1 MLAFYRRVT
10 RSLKRKS
17 TRSQRG
23 GGKGLKPGQ
32 GQKKLAKEAAE
43 KAAAAAGA
51 AGGAGGEGAGAV
63 RAPAAA
69 DFTAGAAH
77 PSASGKP
84 FAAETAAARCERIS
98 REVCAA
104 TEKLWSEIREDQRE
118 TRMITVTSID
128 GQQEDGQ
135 FQISVAYIV
144 PPDQVMY
151 AQGTR
156 LIRPVI
162 VGRDFLKHPGEKKAR
177 VACPDLLK
185 VGAYVLLKS
194 GEGRLHDYTSV
205 VGHFRGH
212 QVTRNVAKTYQD
224 LAAVIPP
231 DVATRWEAEGK
242 LKAVTRW

>member
-1 MLAFYRRVT
+1 MLAFYRRIT

-51 AGGAGGEGAGAV
+51 AGGAGGEGAGA
-63 RAPAAA
+63 APA
-69 DFTAGAAH
+69 
-77 PSASGKP
+77 PV
-84 FAAETAAARCERIS
+84 AAETAAARCERIS

-104 TEKLWSEIREDQRE
+104 TEKRWSETREDQRE

-128 GQQEDGQ
+128 GLQDDGQ
-135 FQISVAYIV
+135 FQISVAYMV
-144 PPDQVMY
+144 PPDQAMY

-185 VGAYVLLKS
+185 VGAYVLVKS
-194 GEGRLHDYTSV
+194 GEGRLHDFTSV

-212 QVTRNVAKTYQD
+212 QVTRDVAKTYQD

-231 DVATRWEAEGK
+231 DIASRWEAEGK